1 MIVYICFFPQTRT
14 PWNLRTLFG
23 GWFQQALLKLLQCCA
38 AQFQGAPFRPGV
50 MGRESPGI
58 LFTCEALGWYF
69 LGVGQHCY
77 FEHKYQVHELLYST
91 LLQKKPILLESLG
104 LPGVMGWVA
113 RWQQHQVISRV
124 SRGDLFGEVILWL
137 GWVNSNDI
145 YIGCI

>member
-58 LFTCEALGWYF
+58 LFTWEALGWYF
-69 LGVGQHCY
+69 LGVGRLQRAEAQGVPDPPLTPEHRGCFQH
-77 FEHKYQVHELLYST
+77 LLWGHWPGVSG
-91 LLQKKPILLESLG
+91 EGASCSAG
-104 LPGVMGWVA
+104 LPMGLGC
-113 RWQQHQVISRV
+113 R
-124 SRGDLFGEVILWL
+124 GEVPRVRA
-137 GWVNSNDI
+137 G
-145 YIGCI
+145 